1 MLNILITEDQKMKIK
16 YEIIDVS
23 QTVPRLKS
31 VHDSEEECIRIIEN
45 TPKDLM
51 STVSYTIRK
60 IWTNSRK

>member
-1 MLNILITEDQKMKIK
+1 MKIK